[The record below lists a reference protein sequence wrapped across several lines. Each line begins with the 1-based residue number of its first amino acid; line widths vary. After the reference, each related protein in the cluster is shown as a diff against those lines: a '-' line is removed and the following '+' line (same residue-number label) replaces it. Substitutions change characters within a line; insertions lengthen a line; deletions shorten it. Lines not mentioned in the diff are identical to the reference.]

1 MVKVIDLPVSRAMA
15 VLMYPKTSFPFGKV
29 AIKNIFMSKSVDQ
42 HIHA

>member
-1 MVKVIDLPVSRAMA
+1 MKPKIQEV
-15 VLMYPKTSFPFGKV
+15 YPKTSFPFGKV

>member
-1 MVKVIDLPVSRAMA
+1 MKPKIQEVYL
-15 VLMYPKTSFPFGKV
+15 KTSFPFGKV